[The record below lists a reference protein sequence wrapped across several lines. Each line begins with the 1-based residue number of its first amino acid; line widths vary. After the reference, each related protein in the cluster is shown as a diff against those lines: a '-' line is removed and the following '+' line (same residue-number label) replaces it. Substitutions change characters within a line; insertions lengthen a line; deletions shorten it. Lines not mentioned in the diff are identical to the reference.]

1 MTELKMVYE
10 LVISRANP
18 LDNCALNSI
27 KSKAAVY
34 VIHFIHNFTE
44 IQNTTKGFQYQ
55 DNNIFCLFQMIYS
68 CLTMCLIGAFQKFIL
83 RIVSDSFDSISSFV
97 KYLFSR

>member
-18 LDNCALNSI
+18 LDNCVLNSI
-27 KSKAAVY
+27 TSKTAIF

-44 IQNTTKGFQYQ
+44 IQNTTKGFQYP
-55 DNNIFCLFQMIYS
+55 DNNCFCSFQTIYS
-68 CLTMCLIGAFQKFIL
+68 CLTMRLIGAFQKFIL
-83 RIVSDSFDSISSFV
+83 RIVSDSFDSISRFC
-97 KYLFSR
+97 